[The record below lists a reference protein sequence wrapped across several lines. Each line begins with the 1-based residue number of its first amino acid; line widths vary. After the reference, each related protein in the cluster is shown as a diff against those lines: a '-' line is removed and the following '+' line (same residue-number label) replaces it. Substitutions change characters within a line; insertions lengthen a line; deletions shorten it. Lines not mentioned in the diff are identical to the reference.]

1 MRSVLT
7 RALCALALAIIPASA
22 ATITFQGAVTT
33 STGMFEMGSPIG
45 QPVNGIVTFT
55 TSGADLDSA
64 ANVGLYLLTGGTI
77 ELFFDG
83 IASTPISAT
92 LDPIYVNV
100 ETSSEG
106 TERLQF
112 LATLNGFFSVRLDFL
127 GTDSFL
133 DSTNLPLSPNDINW
147 SAFTGGYGQIGFVE
161 MSGGNLVPTAGPEDD
176 QLEFEITSV
185 NDVPEPGTWVLATAG
200 LALVAARRRRR

>member
-7 RALCALALAIIPASA
+7 RVLCALALAIIPASA
-22 ATITFQGAVTT
+22 ATITFQGSVNTA
-33 STGMFEMGSPIG
+33 TGMFEMSSPIG
-45 QPVNGIVTFT
+45 QPVSGIVTFT
-55 TSGADLDSA
+55 ASGIDLDPA
-64 ANVGLYLLTGGTI
+64 ENVGLYLLTGGMI
-77 ELFFDG
+77 ELLFDG
-83 IASTPISAT
+83 VASTPINAIN
-92 LDPIYVNV
+92 DPIYVNV

-112 LATLNGFFSVRLDFL
+112 LATIDDFFSVRLDFL

-147 SAFTGGYGQIGFVE
+147 SAFTGGYGQIALIE
-161 MSGGNLVPTAGPEDD
+161 SSGGNLVPTAGPEDN

-200 LALVAARRRRR
+200 LALIAARRRRR